1 MSSLTLGGLIMLIGG
16 AIWKL
21 MQSGTSP
28 TTVPLPPVE
37 LKETLPGTAQSTP
50 SPTRSE
56 AFAAWLKIEQA
67 MRAQNATPEQIRAA
81 GLACLTPLI
90 VEKPHDEK

>member
-1 MSSLTLGGLIMLIGG
+1 MSSLTLGGLITLFVGVV
-16 AIWKL
+16 WKL
-21 MQSGTSP
+21 MQNHAPQTTTPLPHAEGKDALP
-28 TTVPLPPVE
+28 TVGDQPTVP
-37 LKETLPGTAQSTP
+37 
-50 SPTRSE
+50 TRGE

-90 VEKPHDEK
+90 VEKPRDEE

>member
-1 MSSLTLGGLIMLIGG
+1 MSSLTLGGLIMLIAGL
-16 AIWKL
+16 IWKL
-21 MQSGTSP
+21 MP
-28 TTVPLPPVE
+28 NRTTPPNLPLPPVE
-37 LKETLPGTAQSTP
+37 LKEALPGTTEANSA
-50 SPTRSE
+50 PTRSE

-90 VEKPHDEK
+90 VEKPRDEK